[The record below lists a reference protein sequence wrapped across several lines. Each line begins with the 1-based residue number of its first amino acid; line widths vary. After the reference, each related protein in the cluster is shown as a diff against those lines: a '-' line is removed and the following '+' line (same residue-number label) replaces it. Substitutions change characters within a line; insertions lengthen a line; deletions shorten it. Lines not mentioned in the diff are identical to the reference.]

1 MTADPDSLPADAD
14 EAAARLRQAHVPAPI
29 LACVRKLQEA
39 GHAAV
44 LVGGAVRDSLRGQVA
59 EDWDVA
65 TSATPDEV
73 IATFRRTIPT
83 GVQHG
88 TVTVLMPG
96 EGKPEPVE
104 VTTFRGEGAYAD
116 GRRPEAVVFL
126 RDLVEDLAR
135 RDLTINALAW
145 DPVTETFTDPFGGL
159 QDLRRGL
166 VRAVGEPLRRF
177 TEDGLRTMRA
187 VRMCA
192 TMDLVLEAE
201 TAAAIPKAL
210 DVLAKVSRERVRVE
224 LWKMLGA
231 SRPSR
236 GLRPMRQ
243 TRIWP
248 HVIPVLDDDD
258 AQAAIEA
265 VDALPADPVVRVAR
279 LLWPLRRERAR
290 VESAIDGL
298 KPSKAHRQ
306 RILAAIGSAADDLV
320 AAKDAVAIRKAAAL
334 LGRPFVADALAVGG
348 ADADRVAAVA
358 AACEGA
364 PLSIGELAIS
374 GGELIAEG
382 VVDKGPRVG
391 ETMRRLL
398 GLVIEDPSRN
408 TRAALLDAA
417 RGT

>member
-1 MTADPDSLPADAD
+1 MTDPDILPEDADA
-14 EAAARLRQAHVPAPI
+14 AAQRLRQAHVPAPI
-29 LACVRKLQEA
+29 LACVRQLQQA

-44 LVGGAVRDSLRGQVA
+44 LVGGAVRDALRGQAA

-83 GVQHG
+83 GMEHG

-96 EGKPEPVE
+96 DGKPEPVE

-116 GRRPEAVVFL
+116 GRRPDSVVFL

-145 DPVTETFTDPFGGL
+145 DPITETFTDPFGGL
-159 QDLRRGL
+159 DDLRAGL

-192 TMDLVLEAE
+192 TMRLRLEPE
-201 TAAAIPKAL
+201 TAAAIPHAL
-210 DVLAKVSRERVRVE
+210 HVLAKVSRERVRVE

-231 SRPSR
+231 PQPSL
-236 GLRPMRQ
+236 GLWPMRV
-243 TRIWP
+243 TGIWP
-248 HVIPVLDDDD
+248 HVLPALSDDEAD
-258 AQAAIEA
+258 AAIEA
-265 VDALPADPVVRVAR
+265 VDAMPADPGLRAAR
-279 LLWPLRRERAR
+279 LLWPHRRAR
-290 VESAIDGL
+290 ATVEEAVDAL
-298 KPSKAHRQ
+298 KPSKAQRQ
-306 RILAAIGSAADDLV
+306 RILAAIGTAADDLLAASDPV
-320 AAKDAVAIRKAAAL
+320 AMRKAAAL
-334 LGRPFVADALAVGG
+334 LGRPHIDDALAVGG
-348 ADADRVAAVA
+348 ASAQQTAAVM
-358 AACEGA
+358 AACDGA
-364 PLSIGELAIS
+364 PLSVGELAIS

-382 VVDKGPRVG
+382 VVAKGPAVG
-391 ETMRRLL
+391 DCMRTLL
-398 GLVIEDPSRN
+398 GLVLEDPSRN

-417 RGT
+417 RG